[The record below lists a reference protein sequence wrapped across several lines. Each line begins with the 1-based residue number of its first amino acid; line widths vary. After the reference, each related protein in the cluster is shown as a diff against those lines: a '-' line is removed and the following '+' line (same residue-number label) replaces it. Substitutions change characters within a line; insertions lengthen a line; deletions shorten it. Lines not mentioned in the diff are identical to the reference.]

1 VLTHPACHGSIP
13 AAADQEDFVSMGM
26 TTALKT
32 RQILDHACGVLGIEL
47 LNAAQALE
55 FRKPLRPGKGC
66 EAALACIRE
75 HVAPLVEDRPLY
87 NDINT
92 MTRLVQDGTILAA
105 AEQAVGAL
113 D

>member
-1 VLTHPACHGSIP
+1 
-13 AAADQEDFVSMGM
+13 MGL

-32 RQILDHACGVLGIEL
+32 RQILDHSSGVLAIEL

-66 EAALACIRE
+66 EAAYACIRE
-75 HVAPLVEDRPLY
+75 HVAPLVKDRPLY

-92 MTRLVQDGTILAA
+92 MTQLVKDETILAA
-105 AEQAVGAL
+105 VEAAVGPL
-113 D
+113 K